1 MKIRIAGTVADSIV
15 DGPGLRYA
23 LFTQG
28 CPHHCPGCH
37 NPQTHDPN
45 GGYEVDVDDILKEIA
60 SDPLLDGVTF
70 SGGDPLMQPEPLAI
84 IANEVHK
91 LGLSVIV
98 YTGYSWER
106 IQSERRGDWNRLLT
120 NVDVLVDGPFVQSL
134 HDWKLKFR
142 GSSNQRFVDVKR
154 SLAEGKLVELDSL
167 ERLPK

>member
-106 IQSERRGDWNRLLT
+106 IQSERRDDWNRLLT

>member
-70 SGGDPLMQPEPLAI
+70 SGGDPLIQPEPLAI

-106 IQSERRGDWNRLLT
+106 IQSECRDDWNRLLT

>member
-106 IQSERRGDWNRLLT
+106 IQSGRRDDWNRLLT